1 MRMGDKE
8 GLAVHVATA
17 PNPETPLLVTI
28 VVLPGLPTRLPDG
41 AIALTTDVLPA
52 RSNGPGSS
60 DGEPTWED
68 AAWY

>member
-1 MRMGDKE
+1 M
-8 GLAVHVATA
+8 HIATA
-17 PNPETPLLVTI
+17 PNLEAPLVVTI
-28 VVLPGLPTRLPDG
+28 MVLSGLPPDG
-41 AIALTTDVLPA
+41 AIALTNDVVPV